1 MTKGQKKFTSLNYVN
16 EVSICGISRKL
27 NTELVKVLNTKEGN
41 VTGFTLIELIV
52 ALVIGSLMMIAL
64 MATFILQSKAY
75 TATRLSS
82 QIQNNARTAIDTID
96 TMVSMAGFGVV
107 KSNLSPLNQIQNPAF
122 TYDSAAFYFPDYT
135 NPGNLGYNSGQ
146 DNFTNSTMDGTDC
159 VNKGFAPQNQGGPC
173 PPYGTDSLTF
183 AFRDPQHQGTIN
195 SVSISPYQ
203 ISFTDNYPYFGLQPG
218 DVLFLIDPNHV
229 YSALVTN
236 TSTITASQGAQTAN
250 ISSVSGGSAG
260 FYNELTT
267 LTKDLS
273 NNPSLFNGG
282 YLEKV
287 NVVHVYV
294 DYSDANHPMLMMI
307 INGSSPI
314 PLAEDIE
321 DFQVQFVMDD
331 SNLAT
336 GYNVMG
342 SYSSQYQSTYSDY
355 PSFSNFFYDPT
366 QANNPHQNPYNI
378 NAIIITIVAR
388 SDVPSI
394 SVATPPLPMV
404 ADHNTGTGSGTA
416 LSYPTPTLG
425 ALANYQRQIYQRIIQ
440 LPNIRTESKLY
451 DNGIL

>member
-1 MTKGQKKFTSLNYVN
+1 MIKGQKEFIPLNYVN
-16 EVSICGISRKL
+16 EVSISRKL
-27 NTELVKVLNTKEGN
+27 NTELIKGLNTKEGN

-82 QIQNNARTAIDTID
+82 QIQDNARTALDTID
-96 TMVSMAGFGVV
+96 TMVSIAGFGVV
-107 KSNLSPLNQIQNPAF
+107 KSNLSPPNQVQNAAF

-135 NPGNLGYNSGQ
+135 NPGNLGYNAGQ
-146 DNFTNSTMDGTDC
+146 DNYMNSTMDGTEC
-159 VNKGFAPQNQGGPC
+159 VNNGFAPQDEGGPC

-183 AFRDPQHQGTIN
+183 TFRDPQHQGIIN
-195 SVSISPYQ
+195 SISVSPYQ
-203 ISFTDNYPYFGLQPG
+203 ISFTDSYPYFGLQPG

-236 TSTITASQGAQTAN
+236 TSTISASQGAQTAN

-287 NVVHVYV
+287 NVVHIYV
-294 DYSDANHPMLMMI
+294 DYSDANHPTLMMI

-331 SNLAT
+331 SILAT

-342 SYSSQYQSTYSDY
+342 SYSSQYQGTYSDF
-355 PSFSNFFYDPT
+355 PSFNNFFYDPT

-388 SDVPSI
+388 SDVPSV
-394 SVATPPLPMV
+394 SVATPLLSMI